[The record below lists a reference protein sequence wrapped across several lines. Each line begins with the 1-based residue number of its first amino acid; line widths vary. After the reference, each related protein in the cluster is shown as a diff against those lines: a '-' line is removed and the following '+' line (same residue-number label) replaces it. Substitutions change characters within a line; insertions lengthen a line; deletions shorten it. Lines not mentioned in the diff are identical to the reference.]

1 MNLIM
6 KKINY
11 LTMMIT
17 FATLNLANY
26 AVAGNVPIG
35 HYALEVSSTDNN
47 QESSIDLILTLAL
60 QVNDTFMLE
69 PVVSPAIAEM
79 SLTWHSNNDLV
90 ASVSQSGVVKAQS
103 VGTAVVSA
111 KTPEGKK
118 ASCTVS
124 VTSSTPDPIG
134 LSWTG
139 TYRVTSSVDRGH
151 VSGYDY
157 PNEFTMTIYERD
169 GAFYATGMVGMSLD
183 STIYEGLKINV
194 LDEQHAEIDLSYSY
208 DLGYRSWTGCFL
220 NCMYM
225 ISPQST
231 FQPEELEEG
240 KIAITRN
247 PDGTL
252 VIDDFYVFAFGLVTN
267 YEVVLDAAYHSV
279 ECKHTSSSSQSSSI
293 HSIVIDGNTPVQ
305 LEIYNLNGM
314 LIYSGNEDGKPEQ
327 APGVYL
333 FRRGN
338 SVQKIMVR

>member
-1 MNLIM
+1 M
-6 KKINY
+6 KKIFF
-11 LTMMIT
+11 LTMMVII
-17 FATLNLANY
+17 ATMFLSNY
-26 AVAGNVPIG
+26 AVAENVPIG
-35 HYALEVSSTDNN
+35 YSVEGVSSAGDA
-47 QESSIDLILTLAL
+47 ESSIDLISTLSL
-60 QVNDTFMLE
+60 RVNDSFTLE
-69 PVVSPAIAEM
+69 PVVSPAIAET

-103 VGTAVVSA
+103 VGSVVISVRTAD
-111 KTPEGKK
+111 GKK

-124 VTSSTPDPIG
+124 VTSSAPDPIG
-134 LSWTG
+134 LAWTG
-139 TYRVTSSVDRGH
+139 SYSVTSSIDRGH

-157 PNEFTMTIYERD
+157 PNEFIMTIYERD

-194 LDEQHAEIDLSYSY
+194 LDEQHAEIDLSYCY

-293 HSIVIDGNTPVQ
+293 HSIVIDGNTSAE

-314 LIYSGNEDGKPEQ
+314 LVYLGDETGKPEQ
-327 APGVYL
+327 APGIYL

-338 SVQKIMVR
+338 SVQKILVR